1 MRGTIEESVTVKRGS
16 GGNLVYQQESF
27 KINLYKTEPT
37 AALLNAYYDLPC
49 NISTAKQQL

>member
-37 AALLNAYYDLPC
+37 AALLNA
-49 NISTAKQQL
+49 